1 MLQAHSSLW
10 NYLWVAPN
18 AFLLALALLIWR
30 RSPSLKFPT
39 FLAFAVL
46 SATGQ
51 LAVFAADIAP
61 SVTPENFWRIDWI
74 SLLVESFLKL
84 AVIGEIF
91 SRVLNPYPSVGR
103 FGRVFVSGL
112 GGALVLLAVLAAAY
126 SRGDSTVHLISGAH
140 ILEQTT
146 FIIESG
152 LILFLFLFAA
162 YFGLTWDRLSF
173 GVLLGLGISSCVHL
187 ATWAVVANASPSSQE
202 RTLLAFLNMAT
213 YHLCVLVW
221 FYYLL
226 VPSKATSTAAAPLPE
241 SNLDVWNRELERLV
255 HPRAFQP

>member
-1 MLQAHSSLW
+1 MLQAHSLLW

-18 AFLLALALLIWR
+18 ALLLVLAVLLWR
-30 RSPSLKFPT
+30 RGLSRKFPA

-61 SVTPENFWRIDWI
+61 SVTPENFWRIDWV
-74 SLLVESFLKL
+74 SLLVESFLKFV
-84 AVIGEIF
+84 VIGEIF

-103 FGRVFVSGL
+103 LGKIFVSGL

-140 ILEQTT
+140 LLEQTA
-146 FIIESG
+146 FIIEAG
-152 LILFLFLFAA
+152 LVVFLFLFAG
-162 YFGLTWDRLSF
+162 YFRLTWDRLSL
-173 GVLLGLGISSCVHL
+173 GVLLGLGISACEHL
-187 ATWAVVANASPSSQE
+187 ATWGIMANAALSIHQ
-202 RTLLAFLNMAT
+202 RTLLDFLNMAT

-221 FYYLL
+221 LYYLL
-226 VPSKATSTAAAPLPE
+226 VPKKVAASAPAPLPE
-241 SNLDVWNRELERLV
+241 NNLDVWNRELERLV
-255 HPRAFQP
+255 HPRALQP